1 MQQLGHRLLRRG
13 PCSGPDQVIHSS
25 VALLQPFLEKYILL
39 FVSIRGSLLRGL
51 SKIPPRAS
59 AGLVSGCPESC
70 CLWHGCPNPVGTLLP
85 LGLLQP
91 TAPLSEVQVSL
102 VAGTWRRPAVAT
114 TGHGSPLP
122 DGCTLTGQGLGEQ
135 PLQSPV
141 FCPRLDPNSTVD
153 SALSPRRPG
162 CRALTV
168 FSFETYFCTWCVII
182 GNKTQ

>member
-1 MQQLGHRLLRRG
+1 MQQLGHRLLQRG

-25 VALLQPFLEKYILL
+25 VALQPFLEKYILL

-85 LGLLQP
+85 LRLLQP
-91 TAPLSEVQVSL
+91 TALFLRSKFPS
-102 VAGTWRRPAVAT
+102 W
-114 TGHGSPLP
+114 
-122 DGCTLTGQGLGEQ
+122 QGLGDGLLLRQ
-135 PLQSPV
+135 RATVPPCQMAARSPARAWASSR
-141 FCPRLDPNSTVD
+141 FRAQCSALGWTPTARC
-153 SALSPRRPG
+153 SALSPGRPG
-162 CRALTV
+162 CRTLTV